1 MYNSPELDTL
11 ITTIGGEQD
20 AAARQAAYADLWR
33 YLDENAAIAPLV
45 YSQRIYALSKQVSGF
60 DLAGTEYELA
70 LQFDDCRLG
79 LSGAGHPTT
88 GARMGRH
95 VG

>member
-1 MYNSPELDTL
+1 MYNSAELDTL

-20 AAARQAAYADLWR
+20 EAARQVAYADLWR

-45 YSQRIYALSKQVSGF
+45 YSQRLYALSKQVSGF

-70 LQFDDCRLG
+70 LQNVTI
-79 LSGAGHPTT
+79 SAP
-88 GARMGRH
+88 
-95 VG
+95 